1 MKTWLRQREYIS
13 PEIINEVIMMM
24 GQAVLRDI
32 LTEIKRSYWFALIA
46 DEAFDLSHSE
56 HLSLSIRWIDGN
68 YGVHE
73 DTLGLIQ
80 LPDTKAQTIFS
91 VIKDVLIR
99 CSIPIS
105 QCRGQAFDGASNMSG
120 IRNGVQALI
129 KREQS
134 RAL

>member
-1 MKTWLRQREYIS
+1 MASS

-46 DEAFDLSHSE
+46 DEASNLSHNE

-68 YGVHE
+68 YGVDE

-91 VIKDVLIR
+91 VIKDV
-99 CSIPIS
+99 
-105 QCRGQAFDGASNMSG
+105 
-120 IRNGVQALI
+120 
-129 KREQS
+129 
-134 RAL
+134 